1 MIDVQRLDLS
11 SKKEKNEFV
20 MFPFTLYKDVEQ
32 WVPPFISDMKMML
45 DTKKHPF
52 YEHSIAEYYVA
63 KKNDVIVGRLG
74 VMENKPFNKVHETKK
89 AQFYFFDSID
99 DQEVANSL
107 FERGFEWCRKHDLD
121 TVIGP
126 KGLSAFDGYGIQ
138 IEGFENRQMMTMMN
152 YNFPYYQKLVETV
165 GFEKEVD
172 FVSCYINSAKFV
184 LPEKAQLVVQRVR
197 EKGKFKV
204 ITFQS
209 KKELKKWAK
218 RIGEAYNK
226 TFINN
231 WEYYPF
237 SDREVQYIVDQ
248 LMIVADPKLIKIIT
262 YNDDVIGFLLAF
274 PDISEALQRQKGRIT
289 PWGVLDIM
297 LEFKR
302 TKWVSL
308 NGAGVLPEYH
318 GSGGNVLLYDEMA
331 KSFKDYD
338 QYIHGELTQVA
349 ETAVQMRKDL
359 ISMGG
364 SAYKNHRVFRIKI

>member
-1 MIDVQRLDLS
+1 
-11 SKKEKNEFV
+11 
-20 MFPFTLYKDVEQ
+20 
-32 WVPPFISDMKMML
+32 
-45 DTKKHPF
+45 
-52 YEHSIAEYYVA
+52 
-63 KKNDVIVGRLG
+63 
-74 VMENKPFNKVHETKK
+74 VMENKPFNKVHDTKK

-107 FERGFEWCRKHDLD
+107 FERGFEWCRKHILD

-152 YNFPYYQKLVETV
+152 YNFPYYQKLVETI

-172 FVSCYINSAKFV
+172 FVSCYIDSSKFI
-184 LPEKAQLVVQRVR
+184 LPEKAQLVAKRVR

-204 ITFQS
+204 ITFPN
-209 KKELKKWAK
+209 KNELKKWAK

-248 LMIVADPKLIKIIT
+248 LMVVADPKLIKIIT
-262 YNDDVIGFLLAF
+262 YDDNVIGFLLAF

-289 PWGVLDIM
+289 PWGILDIM

-308 NGAGVLPEYH
+308 NGAGVLPEYQ

-331 KSFKDYD
+331 KTFKDYD

-364 SAYKNHRVFRIKI
+364 RAYKNHRVFRIKI